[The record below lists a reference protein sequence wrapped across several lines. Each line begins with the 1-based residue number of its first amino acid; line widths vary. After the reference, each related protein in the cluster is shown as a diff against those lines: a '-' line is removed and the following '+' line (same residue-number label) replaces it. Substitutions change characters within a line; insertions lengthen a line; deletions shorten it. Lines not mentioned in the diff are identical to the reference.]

1 MIKSCNI
8 FSAYAQ
14 PQKCQGKVTT
24 ITTTTT
30 TKRWFLVDF
39 TSFPFDVVVDKL
51 LNI

>member
-30 TKRWFLVDF
+30 KKDGSQQA